1 MNISATC
8 FTSKEIK
15 ALAENHPKKGVC
27 DFSGSSDFVFDFQEL
42 IPFFDEFLGF
52 FEPNID
58 GSSLYETI
66 QDNWSLFTKPSLSKP
81 ILDRAAE
88 LSGHT
93 SLLSSQVSYKLELL
107 EPREKWDA
115 IKTELITKRRF
126 FSGELVADE
135 DKWDVF
141 FNANNVIEK
150 DEVFYRGRINSQKDK
165 IYSDEDGLGMPPPF
179 YATAGRANVSGIPYL
194 YLTKDIDTVMYECRA
209 SSGDHISI
217 GQFCTANKISVVDFT
232 FNPDLYHAFNSITLD
247 LKTTIQQYLFFELIS
262 KDLSKPI
269 RRYDNKDLDYLPT
282 QFVCEYIRLVA
293 GQKGIV
299 FASSQHPSGKNLV
312 LFDQNDVRFVKAI
325 QKVVGSIEMHYE

>member
-42 IPFFDEFLGF
+42 IPFFDEFFSF

-66 QDNWSLFTKPSLSKP
+66 QENWSLFTNPSYAKP
-81 ILDRAAE
+81 ILERAAE
-88 LSGHT
+88 LLGHT
-93 SLLSSQVSYKLELL
+93 SLLLSQVSYKLELL

-126 FSGELVADE
+126 FSGELVTDE

-141 FNANNVIEK
+141 FNANNEIDK
-150 DEVFYRGRINSQKDK
+150 NTIFYRGRINEHKNEIYTKEKDL
-165 IYSDEDGLGMPPPF
+165 SMPPPSF
-179 YATAGRANVSGIPYL
+179 SLAGRANVVGIPYL
-194 YLTKDIDTVMYECRA
+194 YLTKDINTVMYECRA

-217 GQFCTANKISVVDFT
+217 GEFCTTNKIPVVDFT
-232 FNPDLYHAFNSITLD
+232 LIPDLYNAYNSTTLD
-247 LKTTIQQYLFFELIS
+247 LKTTIQQYLFFALIS

-299 FASSQHPSGKNLV
+299 FASSQHPGGKNLV
-312 LFDQNDVRFVKAI
+312 LFDQQDVRFEKAI